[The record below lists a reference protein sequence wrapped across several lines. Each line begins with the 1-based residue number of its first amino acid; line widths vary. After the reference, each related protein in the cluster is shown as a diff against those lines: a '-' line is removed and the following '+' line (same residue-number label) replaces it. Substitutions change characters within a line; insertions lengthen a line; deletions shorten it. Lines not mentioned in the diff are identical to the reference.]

1 MRRKRLTFSALAVVA
16 AGIVAL
22 VIAVSGGSASKVK
35 PTSPSGAGVLSV
47 RHTALG
53 NMLVDGNGRTL
64 YLFLADKPDRS
75 TLSREGLAVWPA
87 FTSALKPQAKG
98 GVSAAHIATIEQAD
112 GQRQVTYYGHPLYY
126 YVGDKAS
133 GETKGQG
140 LKEFGALWYV
150 VSKQGH
156 AITAASPTTTP
167 TEPAGAEPEYSY

>member
-1 MRRKRLTFSALAVVA
+1 MRRKRLTFSAVAVVA
-16 AGIVAL
+16 AGVVAL

-35 PTSPSGAGVLSV
+35 TSTASASGSISV

-53 NMLVDGNGRTL
+53 NILVDAKGRTL
-64 YLFLADKPDRS
+64 YLFLADKPNHS

-87 FTSALKPQAKG
+87 FTSAGKPQAKS
-98 GVSAAHIATIEQAD
+98 GVSAAHLATVKQAD

-156 AITAASPTTTP
+156 TITTANTTTAP
-167 TEPAGAEPEYSY
+167 SEPAAAPEYSY